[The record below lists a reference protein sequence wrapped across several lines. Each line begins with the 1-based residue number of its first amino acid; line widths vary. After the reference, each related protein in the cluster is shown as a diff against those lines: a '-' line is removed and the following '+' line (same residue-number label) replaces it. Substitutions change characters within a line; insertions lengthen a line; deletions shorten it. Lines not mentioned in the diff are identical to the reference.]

1 MRALNI
7 AGPVDQKKLNALCLL
22 VILLGGYIFFLFN
35 LGSYSL
41 KEPDEGRYA
50 EIPREMIEQGDYLVP
65 HLNYVRYFEKPP
77 LLYWITAGSYRLFG
91 LNEWAFRFP
100 NALVALL
107 CALSLYLL
115 SKKWFGQRIALL
127 SSLILVSSF
136 GFFAMAR
143 IVTTDMLF
151 GVLLFAAILCF
162 NAYYREGRESYR
174 HLFYVWLALATLA
187 KGPVA
192 LILVGGTILIYLLAE
207 KRLSFLKDLLNPKDI
222 FLYLLVA
229 APWFIVIS
237 LKEKEFFS
245 FFFVDQHILRFLTT
259 KHNRSGPLYY
269 FIPVLLGGM
278 LPWSV
283 FLPRSIVEL
292 WRVKELR
299 LFFIWSGVVFLFF
312 SVSGSKLPPY
322 ILPVFPALSLILGYL
337 FGRHWRDKVSNKEIV
352 AYVLFFAIAGLF
364 GLAALNGSFGQFV
377 TDSKT
382 LDIIKAVKGLE
393 LGLAIVSGAIIGLLC
408 LLRNLRR
415 YASLFVILI
424 GFSLSLI
431 MLIMLHS
438 HVLDGQ
444 RTAKALA
451 QTVNRSITPPA
462 AVVIYGSYEQTI
474 PFYTR
479 RRVYIA
485 DYTGELKMGAKYP
498 DAKPFFLTKQELQ
511 GLFESDKLVFCIVKE
526 KRAEDLVHEAG
537 RTIEVLGC
545 QNERCLI
552 SNQPYQSK

>member
-1 MRALNI
+1 MKAPNI
-7 AGPVDQKKLNALCLL
+7 TGLVDQKKLNALCLL
-22 VILLGGYIFFLFN
+22 VILLGGYLFFLFN

-50 EIPREMIEQGDYLVP
+50 EIPREMVEQGDYLVP

-77 LLYWITAGSYRLFG
+77 LLYWVTAGSYRLFG
-91 LNEWAFRFP
+91 VNEWAFRFP
-100 NALVALL
+100 NALAAFL
-107 CALSLYLL
+107 CALSLYVL
-115 SKKWFGQRIALL
+115 SKRWFGRRVAFL
-127 SSLILVSSF
+127 SSLILISSF
-136 GFFAMAR
+136 GFLAMAR

-162 NAYYREGRESYR
+162 NAYYREGKESYR

-192 LILVGGTILIYLLAE
+192 LILVGGTILIYLLTE
-207 KRLSFLKDLLNPKDI
+207 RRLSFLKDLLNRKDI
-222 FLYLLVA
+222 LLYLLVA
-229 APWFIVIS
+229 APWFIAIS
-237 LKEKEFFS
+237 MKEKEFFS
-245 FFFVDQHILRFLTT
+245 FFFVDQHVLRFLTT
-259 KHNRSGPLYY
+259 KHNRSGPVYY
-269 FIPVLLGGM
+269 FVPVLLGAM

-283 FLPRSIVEL
+283 FLPRSVIEL

-312 SVSGSKLPPY
+312 SLSGSKLHPY

-337 FGRHWRDKVSNKEIV
+337 FGRHWKDKVPNKETIS
-352 AYVLFFAIAGLF
+352 YVLFFAIAGVF
-364 GLAALNGSFGQFV
+364 GFAALNGGFGQFV
-377 TDSKT
+377 TDPKT
-382 LDIIKAVKGLE
+382 LDIIKAVKGLA
-393 LGLAIVSGAIIGLLC
+393 LGLAIVSGAIVSLLC
-408 LLRNLRR
+408 LRNIRR
-415 YASLFVILI
+415 YASLFTVLI
-424 GFSLSLI
+424 GFSLSLTI
-431 MLIMLHS
+431 LVMLHS
-438 HVLDGQ
+438 HVLDGE

-451 QTVNRSITPPA
+451 QTVNRSISPPA

-511 GLFESDKLVFCIVKE
+511 SLFDSDKLVFCIVKE
-526 KRAEDLVHEAG
+526 KRVENVVHKAG
-537 RTIEVLGC
+537 RRIEVIGC
-545 QNERCLI
+545 QKERCLV
-552 SNQPYQSK
+552 SNQPYRSN